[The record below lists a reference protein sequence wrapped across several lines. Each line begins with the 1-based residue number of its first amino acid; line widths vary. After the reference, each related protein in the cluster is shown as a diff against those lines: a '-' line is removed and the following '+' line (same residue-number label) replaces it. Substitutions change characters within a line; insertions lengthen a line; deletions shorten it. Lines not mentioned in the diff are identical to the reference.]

1 MVDVTRPAGAWMR
14 DHLRAVEEANA
25 PVLDAVAR
33 RMLEVVRADG
43 LIFVAG
49 TGHSLAQ
56 MLECFFRA
64 GGLAVVYPL
73 YHPAL
78 LPFSGASSST
88 FQERLPGFG
97 RLLVER
103 APATAGDLAFV
114 FSNSGVNPV
123 PVEMAERFREK
134 GVTVVAVT
142 SCDHMGRAPSRAARK
157 LDQVADHLIDTF
169 VPYGDAV
176 YDAGAG
182 LRTMPLSS
190 LAGIYVWNLLL
201 SRLAELARAGA
212 PLPVW
217 TSANVE
223 GAESRNRELFER
235 YQHRIPY
242 L

>member
-1 MVDVTRPAGAWMR
+1 MMRPAGLWMR
-14 DHLRAVEEANA
+14 EHLQAVEDANA
-25 PVLDAVAR
+25 VVLDAVAA

-64 GGLAVVYPL
+64 GGLACVYPL
-73 YHPAL
+73 YHPSL
-78 LPFSGASSST
+78 LPFSGASGST
-88 FQERLPGFG
+88 FQERLSGFG

-103 APATAGDLAFV
+103 TPAQAGDLAFV

-123 PVEMAERFREK
+123 PVEIAQTFREQ
-134 GVTVVAVT
+134 GVEVVAVT
-142 SCDHMGRAPSRAARK
+142 SREHMARAPSRASRK
-157 LDQVADHLIDTF
+157 LDQVVDHLIDTL

-201 SRLAELARAGA
+201 TRLVERARGGPA
-212 PLPVW
+212 LPIW

-223 GAESRNRELFER
+223 GAEERSRDLFER
-235 YQHRIPY
+235 FQRRIPH